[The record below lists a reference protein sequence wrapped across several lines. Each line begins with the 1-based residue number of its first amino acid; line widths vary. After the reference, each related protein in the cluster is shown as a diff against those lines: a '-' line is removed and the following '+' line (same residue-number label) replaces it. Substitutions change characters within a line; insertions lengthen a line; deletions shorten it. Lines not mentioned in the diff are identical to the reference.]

1 MTNFEKGNPM
11 QHHFFRPAAMA
22 ALATLVLAGGTDPAL
37 AGDGEHRARVAL
49 LPQYQQEC
57 GACHVA
63 YPPGLLPAPSWQR
76 LMHGL
81 PKHFGTDA
89 SLDATTTGQIAGW
102 LTANAGP
109 SRRGR
114 EEEPPQDRITRSAWF
129 EHEHGRIAAST
140 WKLPQVA
147 SAANCAACHTNANQG
162 AFNEHDVRIPR

>member
-1 MTNFEKGNPM
+1 MKHQLLSQFVAAGLVFAAFNPPV
-11 QHHFFRPAAMA
+11 FAEDG
-22 ALATLVLAGGTDPAL
+22 AG
-37 AGDGEHRARVAL
+37 HRARVPL

-89 SLDATTTGQIAGW
+89 SLDAAATGTIAHW
-102 LTANAGP
+102 LTANAGT

-114 EEEPPQDRITRSAWF
+114 EEPRQDRITRAAWF
-129 EHEHGRIAAST
+129 EHEHGRIAAAT
-140 WKLPQVA
+140 WKLPQVGSA
-147 SAANCAACHTNANQG
+147 SNCPACHTTANQG
-162 AFNEHDVRIPR
+162 VFNEHDVRIPR

>member
-1 MTNFEKGNPM
+1 MNSRLSRHAVMG
-11 QHHFFRPAAMA
+11 AV
-22 ALATLVLAGGTDPAL
+22 VLAAC
-37 AGDGEHRARVAL
+37 AGAAFAGESEHRSRVPL

-63 YPPGLLPAPSWQR
+63 YPPGFLPAPSWQR

-89 SLDATTTGQIAGW
+89 SLDAATTGQIANW
-102 LTANAGP
+102 LTANAGT

-114 EEEPPQDRITRSAWF
+114 EEPPQDRITRSAWF
-129 EHEHGRIAAST
+129 EHEHGRIAAAT
-140 WKLPQVA
+140 WKLPQVK